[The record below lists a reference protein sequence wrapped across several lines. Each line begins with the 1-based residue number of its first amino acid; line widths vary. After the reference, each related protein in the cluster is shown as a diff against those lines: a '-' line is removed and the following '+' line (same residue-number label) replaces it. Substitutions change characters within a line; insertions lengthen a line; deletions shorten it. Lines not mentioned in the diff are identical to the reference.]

1 MSYPIDVYQKK
12 IKPTRDIISVLAF
25 MTFLP
30 QLLAGPIERAD
41 RMIPQFQQP
50 RIVDR
55 YMLGAGVYLILI
67 GLFKKI
73 AIADSLSNE
82 VNNVF
87 SNIEITPWPELI
99 GGLLLYTIQIYCDF
113 SGYSDIARGIG
124 YLFGIHLTIN
134 FNQPYF
140 SQNISEFWRRWH
152 ITLSTWLRDYI
163 YIPLGGSRVNRMKHL
178 RNLLITMTLCGIW
191 HGANWTFII
200 WGFLHGIYLCC
211 HQLLSKKIERISK
224 SFTSQ
229 KAIKFCNTILTFILV
244 AFAWLFFRVSCL
256 SEAFV
261 YIKRIFLCQG
271 TNDDFLFYCAH
282 IIFYIA
288 LVLFID
294 IPQYLSNDHTVMLKW
309 PWQKQGLFCS
319 VILILIILLAPGNE
333 IPFIYFQF

>member
-1 MSYPIDVYQKK
+1 MSEEYTDYIFKALAIGDGGCGKTALCVQFAQGFFQENYKLTIGVEFFVK
-12 IKPTRDIISVLAF
+12 TIKV
-25 MTFLP
+25 
-30 QLLAGPIERAD
+30 
-41 RMIPQFQQP
+41 
-50 RIVDR
+50 
-55 YMLGAGVYLILI
+55 
-67 GLFKKI
+67 K
-73 AIADSLSNE
+73 
-82 VNNVF
+82 
-87 SNIEITPWPELI
+87 NIE
-99 GGLLLYTIQIYCDF
+99 
-113 SGYSDIARGIG
+113 
-124 YLFGIHLTIN
+124 
-134 FNQPYF
+134 
-140 SQNISEFWRRWH
+140 
-152 ITLSTWLRDYI
+152 
-163 YIPLGGSRVNRMKHL
+163 
-178 RNLLITMTLCGIW
+178 
-191 HGANWTFII
+191 
-200 WGFLHGIYLCC
+200 
-211 HQLLSKKIERISK
+211 
-224 SFTSQ
+224 TSQ